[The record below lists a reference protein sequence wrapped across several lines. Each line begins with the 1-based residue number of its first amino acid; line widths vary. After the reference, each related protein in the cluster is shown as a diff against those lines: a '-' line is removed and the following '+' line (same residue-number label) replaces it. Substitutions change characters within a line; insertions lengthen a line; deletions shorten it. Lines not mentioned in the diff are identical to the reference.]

1 MNAGSANWNW
11 PEVEGVLAA
20 MSSDEE
26 VPIVCG
32 GQAVSFWA
40 QRFGLHPVVSQNQ
53 DILFDRESAKRLAD
67 RLGGAASFP
76 GRYDMTILTAVV
88 RAVWKGRPLN
98 IECLSSVPGIET
110 DPESLGTGLE
120 GIGPH

>member
-40 QRFGLHPVVSQNQ
+40 QRFGLHPVVSQDL
-53 DILFDRESAKRLAD
+53 DILFCPP
-67 RLGGAASFP
+67 LGRPIP
-76 GRYDMTILTAVV
+76 GRA
-88 RAVWKGRPLN
+88 RASTYYRVTPPLN
-98 IECLSSVPGIET
+98 VGETPKGCTSSRQRG
-110 DPESLGTGLE
+110 
-120 GIGPH
+120 